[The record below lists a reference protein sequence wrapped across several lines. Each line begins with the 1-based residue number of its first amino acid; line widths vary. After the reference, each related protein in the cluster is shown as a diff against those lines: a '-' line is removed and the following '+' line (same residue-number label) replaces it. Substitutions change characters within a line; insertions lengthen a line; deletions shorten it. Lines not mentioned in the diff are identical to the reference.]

1 MIKSMTG
8 FGRGKHEGERFAC
21 AVEVKSV
28 NHRFLDPHLKLP
40 PEFAGVEL
48 KLKRLIQSRIKRGRL
63 DLFLNIER
71 SYEADFTFNEPVLRA
86 YINAIEKL
94 KKEFS
99 LSGELDLVQLVRAPG
114 IMNLEGSSLSAEGRQ
129 EIEDGIV
136 QAAEMAL
143 SELERM
149 RAEEGVA
156 LRNDIVDRLT
166 VIHGRVQAIRRQ
178 VSGAL
183 DAYQERLKIRLGELL
198 RGTPVDPNRL
208 VQEAAFYVERSDI
221 SEEVTRLQSHVEQCE
236 VLLDSGEEAGKTL
249 DFLLQEINREA
260 NTILSKTTGLT
271 GNGLDIANA
280 AIVIKTEVEK
290 IREQVQNIE

>member
-40 PEFAGVEL
+40 PDFAGVEL

>member
-1 MIKSMTG
+1 MTG

>member
-1 MIKSMTG
+1 MTG

-71 SYEADFTFNEPVLRA
+71 SYEADFAFNEPVLRA

-114 IMNLEGSSLSAEGRQ
+114 IMNLEGSSLSVEGRQ

-143 SELERM
+143 GELERM

-166 VIHGRVQAIRRQ
+166 VIHSRVQAIRRQ
-178 VSGAL
+178 ISGAL

-236 VLLDSGEEAGKTL
+236 VLLESGEEAGKTL

>member
-71 SYEADFTFNEPVLRA
+71 SYEADFAFNEPVLRA

-156 LRNDIVDRLT
+156 LRNDIVDRLA